1 MHDRQIPENPE
12 GLSFTFERSAYDIV
26 WSATDTGR
34 NFAGKLFCVV
44 GKLQHGIALNDPFHV
59 EHFAKQ

>member
-1 MHDRQIPENPE
+1 MPDRQIAENPE
-12 GLSFTFERSAYDIV
+12 GLSFAFERSAYDIV
-26 WSATDTGR
+26 RSATDTGR
-34 NFAGKLFCVV
+34 NFSGKLFCVV